1 MKIVFMGTAE
11 FAVDSLEV
19 LIKKYQVIS
28 VITSLDNEKSSS
40 KQNKFSPIKDFCL
53 KNNLEFLQ
61 PKNLKD
67 QDFINKIKELNPD
80 LIVVVAF
87 KILPKEIWEI
97 PKKGT
102 INLHASLLPDYRG
115 AAPINWAIINGE
127 KKTGLSTFF
136 IDEKVDTGE
145 IILQREIEIENQE
158 NFSSLYDRMKRIGA
172 DLLLQTVQ
180 SIESGNFKCKI
191 QKNTGSKKLAP
202 KIFKEDCLINWK
214 DKKENILNFIRGLS
228 NSPAAYTFY
237 QKKIVKIF
245 EAEIVNVSFDKILE
259 TGEILTKDDKIFVG
273 SSDGVLSIL
282 ELQIEGKKKMKTK
295 EFLSGNKIFGFFQNK
310 EN

>member
-1 MKIVFMGTAE
+1 MGTAD

-28 VITSLDNEKSSS
+28 VVTSLDNEKSSS
-40 KQNKFSPIKDFCL
+40 KQNKFSPIKNFSL
-53 KNNLEFLQ
+53 KNNLEVLQ

-67 QDFINKIKELNPD
+67 QNFINKIKELNPD

-145 IILQREIEIENQE
+145 IILQKEIEIENQE
-158 NFSSLYDRMKRIGA
+158 NFSSLYDRMKKIGA

-180 SIESGNFKCKI
+180 LLENGNFKCKI
-191 QKNTGSKKLAP
+191 QKNIGSKKLAP
-202 KIFKEDCLINWK
+202 KIFKEDCVINWN
-214 DKKENILNFIRGLS
+214 DKKENIVNFIRGLS
-228 NSPAAYTFY
+228 DSPAAYTFY

-245 EAEIVNVSFDKILE
+245 QAEVVNVSFDKILE
-259 TGEILTKDDKIFVG
+259 EGEILTKDDKIFVG
-273 SSDGVLSIL
+273 SFDGVLSIL

-295 EFLSGNKIFGFFQNK
+295 DFLSGNKIFGFFQNK

>member
-1 MKIVFMGTAE
+1 MKIVFMGTAD

-28 VITSLDNEKSSS
+28 VVTSLDNEKSSS
-40 KQNKFSPIKDFCL
+40 KQNKFSPIKNFSL
-53 KNNLEFLQ
+53 KNNLEVLQ

-67 QDFINKIKELNPD
+67 QNFINKIKELNPD

-145 IILQREIEIENQE
+145 IILQKEIEIENQE
-158 NFSSLYDRMKRIGA
+158 NFSSLYDRMKKIGA

-180 SIESGNFKCKI
+180 LLENGNFKCKI
-191 QKNTGSKKLAP
+191 QKNIGSKKLAP
-202 KIFKEDCLINWK
+202 KIFKEDCVINWN
-214 DKKENILNFIRGLS
+214 DKKENIVNFIRGLS
-228 NSPAAYTFY
+228 DSPAAYTFY

-245 EAEIVNVSFDKILE
+245 QAEVVNVSFDKILE
-259 TGEILTKDDKIFVG
+259 EGEILTKDDKIFVG
-273 SSDGVLSIL
+273 SFDGVLSIL

-295 EFLSGNKIFGFFQNK
+295 DFLSGNKIFGFFQNK